1 MANKTLKF
9 VYIVILFV
17 SFFIV
22 VVNTT
27 RRKGKLII
35 IIYFYLFYAQSF
47 NLLVI
52 ILYSSFKNKGKCQYD
67 RECYEYYPGAAPG
80 SMTCFEGICCR
91 VWIIDK
97 PVYVHP
103 H

>member
-9 VYIVILFV
+9 IYIVILFV
-17 SFFIV
+17 YFFIV
-22 VVNTT
+22 VVVGQGGT
-27 RRKGKLII
+27 RIQR
-35 IIYFYLFYAQSF
+35 
-47 NLLVI
+47 
-52 ILYSSFKNKGKCQYD
+52 KCQYD